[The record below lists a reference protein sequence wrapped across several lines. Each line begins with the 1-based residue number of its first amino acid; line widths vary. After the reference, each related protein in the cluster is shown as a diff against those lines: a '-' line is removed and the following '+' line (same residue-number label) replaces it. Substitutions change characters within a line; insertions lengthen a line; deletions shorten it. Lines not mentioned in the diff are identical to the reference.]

1 MQEKSDSLRK
11 FLDRVGKLS
20 VLYGFSTVQTCI
32 KIGLARSLYYQIKD
46 GKRPITAKLWRKL
59 EEAER
64 TAGIHATI
72 VPESEKSVNYVRD
85 ADDLSS
91 NPPKKLSLEARLDR
105 LERLIFK
112 LSSTHLELADFL
124 KSELT
129 NDS

>member
-1 MQEKSDSLRK
+1 MFFGYRK
-11 FLDRVGKLS
+11 GSNRITPKVWHKLS
-20 VLYGFSTVQTCI
+20 
-32 KIGLARSLYYQIKD
+32 A
-46 GKRPITAKLWRKL
+46 
-59 EEAER
+59 AEHA
-64 TAGIHATI
+64 AGIHATI